1 MAESKRDILITGL
14 KNAYALEGQALSTMR
29 NVEARLENYPQL
41 KSAVTQHITETE
53 RQQGMVEE
61 CLGRFNETPSSLK
74 EFATKVA
81 GNMAALA
88 HVPAGDEVLK
98 NMFALFAFEHY
109 EIASYRSLIAMAEDV
124 GETSVVQT
132 CQTILRQEESTA
144 QKLGQM
150 IETVT
155 KSYMDRE
162 SSGAQASH

>member
-1 MAESKRDILITGL
+1 MAEGKRDILITGL
-14 KNAYALEGQALSTMR
+14 RNAHALEGQALSTMR
-29 NVEARLENYPQL
+29 NVEARLENYPEL
-41 KSAVTQHITETE
+41 KAGVTQHIAETE

-61 CLGRFNETPSSLK
+61 CLGRFDQTPSSLK
-74 EFATKVA
+74 EFATKIA

-98 NMFALFAFEHY
+98 NMFALFAFEHF
-109 EIASYRSLIAMAEDV
+109 EIASYRSLIALAEDV
-124 GETSVVQT
+124 GETGVVQT
-132 CQTILRQEESTA
+132 CRDILRQEEATA

-155 KSYMDRE
+155 RSYMNLE